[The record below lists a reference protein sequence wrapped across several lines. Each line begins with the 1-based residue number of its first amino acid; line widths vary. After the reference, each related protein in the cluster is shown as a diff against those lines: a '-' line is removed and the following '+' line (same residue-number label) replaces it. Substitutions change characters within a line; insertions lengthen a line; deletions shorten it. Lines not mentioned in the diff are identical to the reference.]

1 MKADQWMPLYV
12 GDYLADT
19 QHLSCAEHGAY
30 LLLLMHQWRTGSIPR
45 SASEQARIVR
55 LSGQGWSRLAPS
67 VLAFFSDA
75 GGALQQPRLERVRA
89 EQSEKIQRLTDRA
102 RAAGI
107 ASAAARKPNTSS
119 TQVGLK
125 PTYPEPEPEKNKNPS
140 PSKNEGEGSSPAP
153 VGAGDPPAD
162 PPDGKAAGK
171 VPRKPPEVP
180 DEVLWDMAAV
190 WNEIAAAGHGLPS
203 AADLTPRR
211 RQQMRARCRERWTT
225 DPVKQFRSYV
235 RRICKSEF
243 LTGGG
248 PRGWKADFDWALQ
261 PRNVLAVAEGKYH
274 DGENG

>member
-1 MKADQWMPLYV
+1 MKADSWMPLYV

-19 QHLSCAEHGAY
+19 QHLSCEGHGAY
-30 LLLLMHQWRTGSIPR
+30 LLLLMHQWRVGFVP
-45 SASEQARIVR
+45 ADPAAQARIVR
-55 LSGQGWSRLAPS
+55 LSGKAWRALSPSLAEFFTVTEQGW
-67 VLAFFSDA
+67 
-75 GGALQQPRLERVRA
+75 QQQRLERERGRKNQKA
-89 EQSEKIQRLTDRA
+89 EQLREAARKAGLASAAQRSLNDRSTKIQRS
-102 RAAGI
+102 
-107 ASAAARKPNTSS
+107 SA
-119 TQVGLK
+119 
-125 PTYPEPEPEKNKNPS
+125 YPEPHNRIENPS

-153 VGAGDPPAD
+153 GGAGDPPAD
-162 PPDGKAAGK
+162 PPDEKAAAK
-171 VPRKPPEVP
+171 VPRKAPEVT
-180 DEVLWDMAAV
+180 DAVLWDMAAV